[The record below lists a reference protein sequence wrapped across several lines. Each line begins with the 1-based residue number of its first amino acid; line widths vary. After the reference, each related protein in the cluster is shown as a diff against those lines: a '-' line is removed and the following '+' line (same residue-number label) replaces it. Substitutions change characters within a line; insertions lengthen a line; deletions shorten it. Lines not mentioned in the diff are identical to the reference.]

1 MDRTAIRPRPT
12 TAHAQAI
19 LDPRVWGVH
28 PLGRETTGAIQAT
41 FAVARPVASVT
52 LWVQTSDGLDV
63 LTYQHFRADDG
74 PASSW
79 DLTFPDLPRG
89 TYDVIVDVPGPE
101 RGSQR
106 SWTTQVEV

>member
-12 TAHAQAI
+12 AADAQAI

-41 FAVARPVASVT
+41 FAVARPVAAVT
-52 LWVQTSDGLDV
+52 LWVQTSAALDV
-63 LTYQHFRADDG
+63 LTYRHFRAEDG
-74 PASSW
+74 PVRSW
-79 DLTFPDLPRG
+79 DVTFPDLPPG
-89 TYDVIVDVPGPE
+89 TYDVIVDVPGRE